1 RRSVAHTQ
9 LMHDKGRTLQDFKRR
24 MWLQELL
31 DDVHTADIREL
42 AVRTQ
47 PRAPAGAKDAAL
59 AFQPE
64 DQEGTK
70 LPQESHQ
77 STGHKDGGGLLK
89 LPDRKK
95 KKVRSGKR
103 RDGEKRRRGRSLG
116 WLKKDLGR
124 GLRLEW
130 RPLLGGL

>member
-42 AVRTQ
+42 AVRTTGAAGGPSGGPQ

-95 KKVRSGKR
+95 KK
-103 RDGEKRRRGRSLG
+103 
-116 WLKKDLGR
+116 
-124 GLRLEW
+124 
-130 RPLLGGL
+130 